1 MVRAIRLFALVV
13 GVTIVALGAS
23 VPAGADGLPIV
34 GIDAGPGG
42 IASSGGDLRYV
53 ALPSGEGTSLAKIEQ
68 DGGEV
73 LRSAF
78 LPGKLAVPVVALD
91 GSAAGLSADGSTLVL
106 ISHASPSPERGRR
119 SSSSRQRSFA
129 YASA

>member
-1 MVRAIRLFALVV
+1 MVRIRLFALVV
-13 GVTIVALGAS
+13 GVTSRARS
-23 VPAGADGLPIV
+23 VCTCRADGLPIV

-78 LPGKLAVPVVALD
+78 LPGKLAVPVVALN

-106 ISHASPSPERGRR
+106 IKPRVAFPQRGRR